1 MSNAD
6 KPVYLVAQLMVRDL
20 DDFMQRYAIDV
31 VGQLQ
36 KVGAEVLAAGT
47 PEHLE
52 GNSNANRAVVI
63 RFQILRSLQSG
74 MRPQNIS
81 HSKTCALRN

>member
-1 MSNAD
+1 MQTNHDLS
-6 KPVYLVAQLMVRDL
+6 LVAQLMVRDL

-63 RFQILRSLQSG
+63 RFPNSEVAKKWYASAEYK
-74 MRPQNIS
+74 PFKN
-81 HSKTCALRN
+81 CALRN